1 VVATVL
7 LRQRWP
13 QLFAGM
19 LRSLSFLVAVAA
31 LISLVLWY
39 RDPAAGP
46 RLIGIGILENPNPS
60 GYVYAVFAVMN
71 LAYVLEGQG
80 RPWLRALHALA
91 VLSLCIFVLFT
102 YSRGALLALAAAC
115 LVFFVVRR
123 TRNTMIFLVVL
134 GTTIL
139 VVHYYFPQVYA
150 YLGRGIGVR
159 PDIWRTVLA
168 RITEAPV
175 WGHGYLTDQ
184 FVQIRG
190 AELFAHNA
198 YLASL
203 RDGGVVGGLLM
214 LAMLGMACFQAWRVG
229 RASGDYRYLALLA
242 LALVCMTFDTD
253 RLLTRPRELW
263 LVLWWPLALVLSDS
277 VVPVRGPLSERV
289 NYG

>member
-39 RDPAAGP
+39 RDPTAGP

-71 LAYVLEGQG
+71 LAYVLECQG
-80 RPWLRALHALA
+80 RFWLRALHALA
-91 VLSLCIFVLFT
+91 VLGLCVFVLFT

-115 LVFFVVRR
+115 LVFFIGRRSRSAIVV
-123 TRNTMIFLVVL
+123 TVVLGVSIFLVY
-134 GTTIL
+134 
-139 VVHYYFPQVYA
+139 HYFPQVDA
-150 YLGRGIGVR
+150 ALGRGVGVR
-159 PDIWRTVLA
+159 PDIWRIVLS
-168 RITEAPV
+168 RIAEAPLL
-175 WGHGYLTDQ
+175 GHGYLTDQ
-184 FVQIRG
+184 FVQVR
-190 AELFAHNA
+190 ATSLFAHNA

-214 LAMLGMACFQAWRVG
+214 LVMLGMACFQAWRVG
-229 RASGDYRYLALLA
+229 RTSGDYRYLALLV